1 MRNIMELIDITRE
14 IVKDMN
20 SDRKDTLILSKATK
34 KYQLNNEEV
43 MEVIRLIS
51 CCEELED

>member
-1 MRNIMELIDITRE
+1 MELIDITRE